1 MMWGGPSELIDI
13 LRATPD
19 LLRTLTRTVDDEQAR
34 QAPGDEEWSIVEVVA
49 HLADVEDRAIQR
61 IHRIVTETEPVLER
75 MQPAQLAVERGYRQ
89 QRLSEVI
96 PRFEQLRQERLRL
109 LESLP
114 AEAWERTA
122 RHVEHG
128 VMTLYQLT
136 VHMCQHDVTHL
147 AQIARRIDS

>member
-13 LRATPD
+13 LRATPEI
-19 LLRTLTRTVDDEQAR
+19 LRTLTRTIDDERAR
-34 QAPGDEEWSIVEVVA
+34 LAPDGEEWSVVEVVA
-49 HLADVEDRAIQR
+49 HLADVENRAIQR

-147 AQIARRIDS
+147 AQIARRIES

>member
-13 LRATPD
+13 LRATPEV
-19 LLRTLTRTVDDEQAR
+19 LRALTRTIDDEQAR
-34 QAPGDEEWSIVEVVA
+34 HAPGQDEWSIVEVVA
-49 HLADVEDRAIQR
+49 HLADVEERAIQR
-61 IHRIVTETEPVLER
+61 IHRIMAETEPLLER

-89 QRLSEVI
+89 QKLSELM

-128 VMTLYQLT
+128 TMTLYQLT

-147 AQIARRIDS
+147 AQIARRINT